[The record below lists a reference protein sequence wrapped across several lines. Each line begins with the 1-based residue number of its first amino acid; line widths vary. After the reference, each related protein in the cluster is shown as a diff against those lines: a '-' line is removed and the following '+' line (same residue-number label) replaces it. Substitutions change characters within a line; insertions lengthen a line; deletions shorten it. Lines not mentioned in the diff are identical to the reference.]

1 MSERKAPK
9 VAIEAGAPAPA
20 IKLQSKASAKA
31 QRATRWHLM
40 LVAFMRIVAALWL
53 LQGLVHWHDILVPVP
68 SALET
73 LPPPRAAGLVIF
85 AVLDLVAAVGL
96 WLATPWGGVLWIL
109 AAAAQMA
116 TIALARDF
124 FPSGEVRALIDAV
137 LILAYLVLTYRAGQ
151 EELGR
156 TD

>member
-1 MSERKAPK
+1 MSERRPAR
-9 VAIEAGAPAPA
+9 VEAGGPAPA
-20 IKLQSKASAKA
+20 IKLQTRASAKA

-40 LVAFMRIVAALWL
+40 LVAFMRIVGALWL

-68 SALET
+68 SLLET
-73 LPPPRAAGLVIF
+73 LPPAQAALLAGF

-116 TIALARDF
+116 TVALAKGF
-124 FPSGEVRALIDAV
+124 FPSGEIMAMIDAA
-137 LILAYLVLTYRAGQ
+137 LILAYLFLTYRAGQ
-151 EELGR
+151 EELARG
-156 TD
+156 D